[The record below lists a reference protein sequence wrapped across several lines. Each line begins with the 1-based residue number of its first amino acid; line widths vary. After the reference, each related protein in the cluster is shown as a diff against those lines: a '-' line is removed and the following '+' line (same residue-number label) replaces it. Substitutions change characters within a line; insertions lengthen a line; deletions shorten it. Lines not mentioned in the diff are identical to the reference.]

1 MAAEKKTEVA
11 EKKIA
16 RKPRH
21 KMTKGV
27 QVETLLKCADNSGA
41 KILRCIGVKGYRG
54 RLNRL
59 PAAAPG
65 DICVVSVKKGKPDLR
80 KKVHYAVLI
89 RQKKIWRRLDGSHV
103 CFDDNAAVLINNKG
117 ELRGAQIAGP
127 VPREVADMW
136 PKIASQASSIN

>member
-1 MAAEKKTEVA
+1 MAADKKTEVV
-11 EKKIA
+11 EKKLA
-16 RKPRH
+16 RRPRL

-27 QVETLLKCADNSGA
+27 QMETLLKCADNSGA
-41 KILRCIGVKGYRG
+41 KILRCIGVRGYKG

-65 DICVVSVKKGKPDLR
+65 DICVVSVKKGKPELR

-89 RQKKIWRRLDGSHV
+89 RQKKIWRRLDGSHIG
-103 CFDDNAAVLINNKG
+103 FEDNAAVLINNKG

-127 VPREVADMW
+127 VAREVADMW
-136 PKIASQASSIN
+136 PKIASNASSIN